1 MSQRCLTLAF
11 VCFYLIGQGKDIPP
25 RRNLRP
31 VPSQAWLLAAAELG
45 HCIPVTLW
53 HMVHAA
59 ESGGD
64 TDEISSKP
72 EPISEVD
79 ADEVF

>member
-1 MSQRCLTLAF
+1 MDDKSKEELLGEVMDNVKPPKDNGASQSPPTSS
-11 VCFYLIGQGKDIPP
+11 QGSK
-25 RRNLRP
+25 NEGG
-31 VPSQAWLLAAAELG
+31 SQSSSSQ
-45 HCIPVTLW
+45 
-53 HMVHAA
+53 AA